1 MGWFDSQIQE
11 RRACDEALLAEA
23 AEGLAEA
30 LAGRRGEA
38 SLSHPAFPARPLT
51 RRDVYRLLLDSISTK
66 DMARIG
72 GAALAMSAFGLA
84 IPAATTFVFERVV
97 PKGPDGGALLPLLA
111 LLAAAA
117 LAQGAMRAVRV
128 HALGRVVERSYNALV
143 TALYERALHLP
154 ASFFRS
160 HAAGDL
166 ASRILSM
173 RSMVELLGDALFS
186 VGLTAV
192 FSGVYVIQ
200 MAVVC
205 PRLAAPA
212 SVMVVLQVLA
222 CAIVVYR
229 KSRLIAERLHW
240 RSARS
245 GREVSLVTGIQKI
258 RLAGAGARAFSRWA
272 QLYRGEVVTTYGDY
286 LDAATLSVLSVAC
299 LLALYAIAAFS
310 GVDASAFMG
319 FAAGYGVVSAALD
332 QLARAACAGMT
343 PAPFMRLI
351 EPMLAA
357 VPETARP
364 GQEVERLVGR
374 IEVDHLTFAYD
385 RGRAPV
391 LDDLS
396 LKIRPG
402 EYIGIVGKTGCG
414 KSTLMRLL
422 LGFEEAQSGAVYYD
436 GRDLRS
442 FDVQSLRRHMGV
454 VLQDGRLFAGTLLE
468 NILVG
473 APQLG
478 IEDAWRAAELAG
490 IADDIRAMPMGME
503 TMVGEGASG
512 LSGGQRQRIAI
523 ARAVAANPRILLFD
537 EATSALDAVTQEH
550 VAASLAELRCTRLV
564 IAHRLSTV
572 RACDRILVLDGGR
585 IVEDGSYD
593 ELMAAGGMFCEL
605 VCRQQVG

>member
-1 MGWFDSQIQE
+1 MGWFDNQIQE

-23 AEGLAEA
+23 AKGLSEA
-30 LAGRRGEA
+30 LEGRRRNA
-38 SLSHPAFPARPLT
+38 FLAHPAFPARPLT
-51 RRDVYRLLLDSISTK
+51 HRDVYRLLVDSISTK
-66 DMARIG
+66 DAVRIG
-72 GAALAMSAFGLA
+72 AAALAMSAFGLA
-84 IPAATTFVFERVV
+84 LPASTTFVFESVV
-97 PKGPDGGALLPLLA
+97 PNGSDAGVLLSLFA

-128 HALGRVVERSYNALV
+128 HALGTAVECASNALV

-154 ASFFRS
+154 ATFFRS
-160 HAAGDL
+160 YAAGDL

-173 RSMVELLGDALFS
+173 RSMVELFGDSLFS

-200 MAVVC
+200 MTVVC
-205 PRLAAPA
+205 PQLAAPA
-212 SVMVVLQVLA
+212 SAMVVLQVLA
-222 CAIVVYR
+222 CALVAYR

-258 RLAGAGARAFSRWA
+258 RLAGAGTRAFSRWA
-272 QLYRGEVVTTYGDY
+272 QLYRGEVATTYGDY
-286 LDAATLSVLSVAC
+286 LDAAMLSVLSVTC
-299 LLALYAIAAFS
+299 LLALYGIAAFS
-310 GVDASAFMG
+310 GVGASAFMG
-319 FAAGYGVVSAALD
+319 FSAGYGVVAAAID
-332 QLARAACAGMT
+332 QLARAACVGMT
-343 PAPFMRLI
+343 PTPFMRLV
-351 EPMLAA
+351 EPMLDVA
-357 VPETARP
+357 PETARP
-364 GQEVERLVGR
+364 GQEVERLAGR
-374 IEVDHLTFAYD
+374 IEVDHLTFGYD

-402 EYIGIVGKTGCG
+402 EYMGIVGKTGCG

-454 VLQDGRLFAGTLLE
+454 VLQGSRLFAGTLLE

-503 TMVGEGASG
+503 TVVGEGASG
-512 LSGGQRQRIAI
+512 LSGGQRQRIVI
-523 ARAVAANPRILLFD
+523 ARAVAADPRILLFD

-550 VAASLAELRCTRLV
+550 VAASLAKLRCTRLV

-605 VCRQQVG
+605 VRRQQAG